1 MQGYII
7 NINRA
12 RDEDLIITIL
22 TQNQK
27 YTSYRFYGARHSTI
41 NLGYKIDFELEH
53 SSKSSIPQLRN
64 VLHLASKWNAMR
76 EHMFN
81 WQQYIRLFY
90 SHLKEIEDIE
100 SFYFDILE
108 TSYQIWDK
116 QNSKRVAI
124 ECYVKLLEYEG
135 RLHNDFLCFECDKAI
150 TDDVSLLRAF
160 LPAHKS
166 CIYKNSYKLDHV
178 KELFEHKSTL
188 FFNDTDIENLW
199 QVLNEGF

>member
-7 NINRA
+7 NINKV

-27 YTSYRFYGARHSTI
+27 YTTYRFYGARHSTI

-53 SSKSSIPQLRN
+53 SSKSTIPQLRN
-64 VLHLASKWNAMR
+64 VLHLASKWNASR
-76 EHMFN
+76 EHMFL

-90 SHLKEIEDIE
+90 SHLKDIEDID
-100 SFYFDILE
+100 SFYFEMLE
-108 TSYQIWDK
+108 TSYLLWDK

-124 ECYVKLLEYEG
+124 ECYIKLLEFEG
-135 RLHNDFLCFECDKAI
+135 RLHNDFLCFECEKAI
-150 TDDVSLLRAF
+150 IDEVSLLRAF

-166 CIYKNSYKLDHV
+166 CIYKNSYNIAHIQ
-178 KELFEHKSTL
+178 ELFNNKSTL
-188 FFNDTDIENLW
+188 FFDNTDIEHLW
-199 QVLNEGF
+199 QVLCEGF